1 VQELLV
7 LGGANKQGTAA
18 CSFIIYVPAMNNRVH
33 LRYVSGVFPVTS
45 IMVCVSSLFFVCV
58 VFDDVDTVGP
68 VYSES
73 LSMLCIAFN
82 PLGRCNIERGVI

>member
-1 VQELLV
+1 
-7 LGGANKQGTAA
+7 
-18 CSFIIYVPAMNNRVH
+18 
-33 LRYVSGVFPVTS
+33 
-45 IMVCVSSLFFVCV
+45 MVCVSSLFFVCV